1 MTNGIGDLGVVI
13 LIFLTANENSARIQ
27 QESFFTSLSEPEINF
42 LLSDWTRTDA
52 KGKQINEW

>member
-13 LIFLTANENSARIQ
+13 LIFPTANENSARIQ
-27 QESFFTSLSEPEINF
+27 QESFFTSLGEPGNNF

-52 KGKQINEW
+52 KEKQINEW